1 VSIRGTGWYVTAFV
15 TLIVA
20 ATFIGVAAASF
31 FASLTPLYVSI
42 VCSVAAVVFGIVAA
56 VRARP
61 AGAGGAVD
69 APPPAD
75 AAEPTDAAEPADA
88 GEPADAAPSSDTE

>member
-1 VSIRGTGWYVTAFV
+1 VSVRGIGWYVTAFI

-20 ATFIGVAAASF
+20 ASFIGIAAASF

-42 VCSVAAVVFGIVAA
+42 VCSVAAVAFGIVAA

-61 AGAGGAVD
+61 S
-69 APPPAD
+69 
-75 AAEPTDAAEPADA
+75 AEPADA
-88 GEPADAAPSSDTE
+88 AQPAEAAPPGDTE